1 MEWLQREMHANF
13 SSRPSDPLS
22 LRVREAEVPCSADIL
37 LGFNPAGFGSKVT
50 NMMHVL
56 AMAAYGNFSVAMYA
70 GKEKGFQKVFD
81 SFFKNSIPVCDKV
94 IKDWA
99 HPSKFTPIQ
108 DLGAQFWDKLVDQ
121 DSEYA
126 TNAQRTMYA
135 QHFIYTDT
143 ARDQVEKT
151 LDDMG
156 LDKSAKFLGLHIRHG
171 DKVSEAPNVPTETYG
186 HKVAEA
192 GFEKVQL
199 HAYSKY
205 AQAIRKQSWG
215 TKTVWLATVDVQA
228 AEELGKTLGDDYE
241 IKCLNCNAV
250 KWRGSKHLKDFY
262 YPNSTHVFDL
272 LTDVE
277 ALRRS
282 NHFIGTGSSN
292 IGRLVYW
299 LRPAG
304 SKSTSLDTNFTKEG
318 R

>member
-1 MEWLQREMHANF
+1 MEWLQREIYANF

-50 NMMHVL
+50 RMMHVL

-81 SFFKNSIPVCDKV
+81 SFFKNSIPVCNKV
-94 IKDWA
+94 IKDK
-99 HPSKFTPIQ
+99 HTPIQ
-108 DLGAQFWDKLVDQ
+108 GLGAQFWGKLVDQ

-126 TNAQRTMYA
+126 TNAQRTVYA
-135 QHFIYTDT
+135 QHLIYTDA
-143 ARDQVEKT
+143 ARDRVEKT

-156 LDKSAKFLGLHIRHG
+156 LDKSAKFLGVHIRHG
-171 DKVSEAPNVPTETYG
+171 DKVSETPNIPTDTYG

-192 GFEKVQL
+192 DLEKVQF

-205 AQAIRKQSWG
+205 AQVIRKQSSG
-215 TKTVWLATVDVQA
+215 TKTVWLATVDVRA
-228 AEELGKTLGDDYE
+228 AEELGKSLGDDYE

-250 KWRGSKHLKDFY
+250 KWHGSKHSEDFY

-282 NHFIGTGSSN
+282 DHFIGTGSSN
-292 IGRLVYW
+292 IGRLVYFM
-299 LRPAG
+299 RPAG
-304 SKSTSLDTNFTKEG
+304 SKSTSLDTSFAQ
-318 R
+318 